1 MKTANHLQCSILT
14 SQPQSQSFYEHTSM
28 RIYSI
33 CSFVNTEHLTIK
45 VLKKLTENALRSHL
59 TPEEPR
65 ARLAWRAPPLTCG
78 ARQPGTALSRSP
90 DTGEAGA
97 TAHGRRRP
105 GVSFYLTSVS
115 ANHCAPRPE
124 ASARSLGQKPRRAPR
139 DVRAQTRR
147 TVPAEAV
154 HPTYQE
160 NSLKRSLGDKKW

>member
-124 ASARSLGQKPRRAPR
+124 ASARSLGAHRAMSE
-139 DVRAQTRR
+139 QTRR